1 MKIGIILNN
10 IGTPKSYSP
19 ADVGEYLREFLMDKN
34 IIGAPWLIRYIL
46 VNWIIVPR
54 RQFQSAE
61 KYKRIWGQ
69 NKSPLLEITEQF
81 SESLQKELGDQY
93 VVEIGMRYGDHNIAQ
108 AIQNLKKQNVE
119 HIIFVPLYPQ
129 FAQAT
134 TGSAVE
140 LFKSLMSQ
148 ETLKYSITPDFYNKD
163 FFTQQTA
170 YKMQKEIDQGQYE
183 HIVFSFHGLPESQV
197 RKNIKCELNQKCC
210 ERLEQQKAGC
220 YRAQCF
226 ATAHL
231 IAQKLKLPKQHYS
244 VTFQSRLGPTQ
255 WIKPYTQDTIV
266 GFAKDNIKNV
276 LVVTPSFVAD
286 CIETLEE
293 IALEV
298 KHEFITA
305 GGSDLKLVSCL
316 NADDGWV
323 RDFSSWISKEISS
336 KII

>member
-10 IGTPKSYSP
+10 IGTPQSYSP
-19 ADVGEYLREFLMDKN
+19 TDVGTYLREFLMDKN
-34 IIGAPWLIRYIL
+34 IIGAPWFIRYIL
-46 VNWIIVPR
+46 VNWIIVPK

-61 KYKRIWGQ
+61 KYKRIWGKE
-69 NKSPLLEITEQF
+69 KSPLLEITEQF
-81 SESLQKELGDQY
+81 SDQLQNQLGDQY
-93 VVEIGMRYGDHNIAQ
+93 VVEIGMRYGVNNIAR
-108 AIQNLKKQNVE
+108 AIHNLKNKNVE

-134 TGSAVE
+134 TGSAVD

-148 ETLKYSITPDFYNKD
+148 ETLKYTITPDFYNKN
-163 FFTQQTA
+163 FFIKSTA
-170 YKMQKEIDQGQYE
+170 NIMQKEIDQGQHE

-197 RKNIKCELNQKCC
+197 RKNKKCELNQKCC
-210 ERLEQQKAGC
+210 ERIEQQKAGC

-231 IAQKLKLPKQHYS
+231 IARELNLPPQHYS

-255 WIKPYTQDTIV
+255 WIKPYTQDTVV
-266 GFAKDNIKNV
+266 GFARDNLKNI

-293 IALEV
+293 IAIEV
-298 KHEFITA
+298 RHEFKSA
-305 GGSDLKLVSCL
+305 GGTDLKLVSCL
-316 NADDGWV
+316 NSDEQWV
-323 RDFSSWISKEISS
+323 RDFSSWISTEISS
-336 KII
+336 KIV